1 MGFWSDTFG
10 GGNSFSESV
19 ANVTT
24 KDDNYEY
31 RGGTL
36 YDNTT
41 NKAVDDT
48 QFGSDSKY
56 GPLGSADSKNTDA
69 YSYNLNQGNAG
80 TTPLGSNADS
90 DRGGLANGLGAITR
104 RPSTMANLGLMAGGI
119 PGAIMAGTIAAGRGR
134 KYDQK
139 NPAFPIDRN
148 LEANPEFRKK
158 AAAQEVS
165 FGRLGKEG
173 RSFTKDQLKQIR
185 EGKGRIEGAFFKDGD
200 TSKQF
205 KMNRFGSSYE
215 INPETGNS
223 KLIEDQAAA
232 AGGEGG
238 IAAVR
243 PVATQATAPTSTLPA
258 ISTESEF
265 AKQQMVSPPAE
276 WLIANGYADTNPS
289 YDALVKYNTDLR
301 AGVLTMSEGG
311 RLGQT
316 QMQMSQIAR
325 KGAINPQIPVGGL
338 QQYGTYL
345 DNRYGDPEF
354 DQKRMQFL
362 REVGQQEQ
370 QTFGGGG
377 GGSFPSS
384 GLGGKGGAGSSAD
397 RLTQPL
403 NELTTA
409 TNNTQLIEN
418 GFDNSVDPVDQYVQS
433 ANASSAASSQAPTNS
448 LYKGLSPVFGGAM
461 GGARA
466 ELPSSDS
473 YHALYQSAL
482 GMAEGGDVQFAL
494 GGNEKDLINAM
505 EDVIRRD
512 LADDAQVNP
521 EQMSDQDKIVVAQ
534 YVQQYGESALME
546 MVNSVKNG
554 TADETRERFARGENG
569 MVRGNGDGSGTDDK
583 VTAQLKDGDAT
594 QDVLLADGE
603 FVLRKDATQAIEKKY
618 GGGALDKINDA
629 GPDAAKELRRLMPT

>member
-1 MGFWSDTFG
+1 M
-10 GGNSFSESV
+10 
-19 ANVTT
+19 
-24 KDDNYEY
+24 
-31 RGGTL
+31 
-36 YDNTT
+36 
-41 NKAVDDT
+41 
-48 QFGSDSKY
+48 DSR
-56 GPLGSADSKNTDA
+56 NTDA
-69 YSYNLNQGNAG
+69 YSYNLNQGDAG
-80 TTPLGSNADS
+80 ATPLGPNADS
-90 DRGGLANGLGAITR
+90 SRGGISNGLGAMMR
-104 RPSTMANLGLMAGGI
+104 SPVAMGGLGLMSGGI
-119 PGAIMAGTIAAGRGR
+119 GPALMTGAIAAGRGR

-148 LEANPEFRKK
+148 LKADPEFRKK
-158 AAAQEVS
+158 AAAQEFS
-165 FGRLGKEG
+165 RDFGRLGKEG
-173 RSFTKDQLKQIR
+173 RSFTKDQLTQIR

-238 IAAVR
+238 IATVR
-243 PVATQATAPTSTLPA
+243 PVVTQATAPTSIMPA

-289 YDALVKYNTDLR
+289 YDALVKYNTDKR

-311 RLGQT
+311 RLE
-316 QMQMSQIAR
+316 QMQIRQIGPNAGGGIGR
-325 KGAINPQIPVGGL
+325 QMEMGGL
-338 QQYGTYL
+338 QQYGAYL

-362 REVGQQEQ
+362 RDVNQQEQ
-370 QTFGGGG
+370 QTFGSGG

-403 NELTTA
+403 NELTGNA
-409 TNNTQLIEN
+409 TKSIEN
-418 GFDNSVDPVDQYVQS
+418 GFDNNVEPPKI
-433 ANASSAASSQAPTNS
+433 AEQAPTNS

-466 ELPSSDS
+466 
-473 YHALYQSAL
+473 AL
-482 GMAEGGDVQFAL
+482 GMAEGGDVEFAL
-494 GGNEKDLINAM
+494 GGNEKDLLNAM
-505 EDVIRRD
+505 ENVVRKD
-512 LADDAQVNP
+512 LADDDEFNP
-521 EQMSDQDKIVVAQ
+521 GNMSDEDKIVIAQ
-534 YVQQYGESALME
+534 FVQQYGVDAIPRLVERIQDGSI
-546 MVNSVKNG
+546 
-554 TADETRERFARGENG
+554 DETRKRFASGENG
-569 MVRGNGDGSGTDDK
+569 EVRGNGDGSGVDDM

-603 FVLRKDATQAIEKKY
+603 FVLRKDAYEALK
-618 GGGALDKINDA
+618 GAGVNVDKVNDA
-629 GPDAAKELRRLMPT
+629 GSNAAKELNKMMTA

>member
-24 KDDNYEY
+24 RGDDYEY

-36 YDNTT
+36 YDKD
-41 NKAVDDT
+41 NKAVDYNPNT
-48 QFGSDSKY
+48 GKY
-56 GPLGSADSKNTDA
+56 GGAGAPPNLGAMDSRNTDA

-80 TTPLGSNADS
+80 TTPLGSNATS
-90 DRGGLANGLGAITR
+90 DRGGLSNGLGAITR

-139 NPAFPIDRN
+139 NPAFPIDRD
-148 LEANPEFRKK
+148 LKADPEFRKK
-158 AAAQEVS
+158 AAAQFE
-165 FGRLGKEG
+165 KEG

-205 KMNRFGSSYE
+205 KMNMFGSSYE

-238 IAAVR
+238 IPTVR
-243 PVATQATAPTSTLPA
+243 PVATQATAPTSTMPA

-265 AKQQMVSPPAE
+265 AKQQIVSPPAE

-403 NELTTA
+403 NELTAA
-409 TNNTQLIEN
+409 TDNTQLIEN
-418 GFDNSVDPVDQYVQS
+418 GFDNNVDPVE
-433 ANASSAASSQAPTNS
+433 QAPTNS

-466 ELPSSDS
+466 
-473 YHALYQSAL
+473 AL
-482 GMAEGGDVQFAL
+482 GMAEGGDVEFAL
-494 GGNEKDLINAM
+494 GGNEKDLLNAM
-505 EDVIRRD
+505 ENVVRKD
-512 LADDAQVNP
+512 LADDDEFNP
-521 EQMSDQDKIVVAQ
+521 GNMSDEDKIVIAQ
-534 YVQQYGESALME
+534 FVQQYGVDAIPRLVERIQDGSI
-546 MVNSVKNG
+546 
-554 TADETRERFARGENG
+554 DETRKRFASGENG
-569 MVRGNGDGSGTDDK
+569 EVRGNGDGSGVDDM

-603 FVLRKDATQAIEKKY
+603 FVLRKDAYEALK
-618 GGGALDKINDA
+618 GAGVNVDKINDA

>member
-24 KDDNYEY
+24 GDDNYEY

-36 YDNTT
+36 YDKT
-41 NKAVDDT
+41 NNKVVEGD
-48 QFGSDSKY
+48 QYGSDSKY
-56 GPLGSADSKNTDA
+56 GPLGSADSKSTNA
-69 YSYNLNQGNAG
+69 YDYNLSQGNAG
-80 TTPLGSNADS
+80 ATPLGPNADS
-90 DRGGLANGLGAITR
+90 SRGGISNGLGAMMR
-104 RPSTMANLGLMAGGI
+104 SPVAMGGLGLMSGGI
-119 PGAIMAGTIAAGRGR
+119 GPALMTGAIAAGRGR

-139 NPAFPIDRN
+139 NPAYVNKGKGDPNFQ
-148 LEANPEFRKK
+148 AK
-158 AAAQEVS
+158 AAAQEFS
-165 FGRLGKEG
+165 RNFGRLGKEG
-173 RSFTKDQLKQIR
+173 RSFTKDQLTQIR
-185 EGKGRIEGAFFKDGD
+185 EDPKGRIEGAFFKDGD

-238 IAAVR
+238 IPTVR
-243 PVATQATAPTSTLPA
+243 PVATQATAPTSTMPA

-265 AKQQMVSPPAE
+265 AKQQIVSPPAE

-289 YDALVKYNTDLR
+289 YDALVKYNTDKR

-311 RLGQT
+311 RLGQ
-316 QMQMSQIAR
+316 MQMRQIGPNAGGGIGR
-325 KGAINPQIPVGGL
+325 QMEMGGL
-338 QQYGTYL
+338 QQYGAYL

-362 REVGQQEQ
+362 RDVNQQEQ

-384 GLGGKGGAGSSAD
+384 GLGGKGGAGSEKIGLSKLLPSLD
-397 RLTQPL
+397 LEPVMFNEPS

-418 GFDNSVDPVDQYVQS
+418 GFDNNVEPPKI
-433 ANASSAASSQAPTNS
+433 AEQAPTNS

-466 ELPSSDS
+466 
-473 YHALYQSAL
+473 AL
-482 GMAEGGDVQFAL
+482 GMAEGGDVEFAL
-494 GGNEKDLINAM
+494 GGNEKDLINAA
-505 EDVIRRD
+505 ERAVRNG
-512 LADDAQVNP
+512 LQVQGMARGGDIDISN
-521 EQMSDQDKIVVAQ
+521 EDKIAIAQ
-534 YVQQYGESALME
+534 YVGQYGKSALME
-546 MVNSVKNG
+546 LVDSVRTG
-554 TADETRERFARGENG
+554 EADETRRRFARGENG
-569 MVRGNGDGSGTDDK
+569 EVRGNGDGSGTDDK
-583 VTAQLKDGDAT
+583 VPAKLKEGNSE

-603 FVLRKDATQAIEKKY
+603 FVLRKDATQALEKA
-618 GGGALDKINDA
+618 GVSLNKINDA
-629 GPDAAKELRRLMPT
+629 GPNAAKELSRYMTG

>member
-1 MGFWSDTFG
+1 
-10 GGNSFSESV
+10 
-19 ANVTT
+19 
-24 KDDNYEY
+24 
-31 RGGTL
+31 
-36 YDNTT
+36 
-41 NKAVDDT
+41 
-48 QFGSDSKY
+48 
-56 GPLGSADSKNTDA
+56 
-69 YSYNLNQGNAG
+69 
-80 TTPLGSNADS
+80 
-90 DRGGLANGLGAITR
+90 
-104 RPSTMANLGLMAGGI
+104 MANLGLMAGGI
-119 PGAIMAGTIAAGRGR
+119 PGAIMAGTIAAGRSR

-139 NPAFPIDRN
+139 NPAYVNKGKGDPNFQ
-148 LEANPEFRKK
+148 KK
-158 AAAQEVS
+158 AAAQEFS
-165 FGRLGKEG
+165 RNFGRLGKEG
-173 RSFTKDQLKQIR
+173 RSFTKDQLTQIR
-185 EGKGRIEGAFFKDGD
+185 EDPKARIEGAFFKDGD

-238 IAAVR
+238 IPTVR

-325 KGAINPQIPVGGL
+325 KGGIRGQMGGL
-338 QQYGTYL
+338 QQYGAYL

-362 REVGQQEQ
+362 RDVNQQEQ
-370 QTFGGGG
+370 QTFGGGD

-418 GFDNSVDPVDQYVQS
+418 GFDNNIDPVEQYVQS

-448 LYKGLSPVFGGAM
+448 LYKGLSPVFGGAI

-466 ELPSSDS
+466 
-473 YHALYQSAL
+473 AL

-569 MVRGNGDGSGTDDK
+569 EVRGNGDGSGTDDK
-583 VTAQLKDGDAT
+583 ITAQLKDGDAT

-603 FVLRKDATQAIEKKY
+603 FVLRKDAYEALK
-618 GGGALDKINDA
+618 GAGVNVDKVNDA
-629 GPDAAKELRRLMPT
+629 GSNAAKELNKMMTA